1 MSSSRRE
8 DKDDKDGKFEAL
20 DFVLGVLREDVN
32 NLGRIVADL
41 EKIAGVM
48 GKPNEIGGRLDSI
61 ETQLATTRA
70 DIGNLISSLA
80 REPTAREPTQAR
92 EPAPPAARQSAP
104 REVYGTPIIVSC
116 RVWEDFRTLA
126 HQADQAAF
134 ASVRE
139 DTFEI
144 GAQKGNRIYKYVGK
158 LPPYSTVIRAWLA
171 KELEVPD
178 PQIIE
183 GDLTLR

>member
-1 MSSSRRE
+1 LSSSRRE
-8 DKDDKDGKFEAL
+8 DKDDKEGKFEAL

-61 ETQLATTRA
+61 ETQLASTRA
-70 DIGNLISSLA
+70 EIAGLITSLA
-80 REPTAREPTQAR
+80 REPSA
-92 EPAPPAARQSAP
+92 PAAKPNAP
-104 REVYGTPIIVSC
+104 RESYSGTPIIVSC

-126 HQADQAAF
+126 RGADQAAF

-144 GAQKGNRIYKYVGK
+144 GAQRGSRIYKYVGK

-171 KELEVPD
+171 RELEVPD
-178 PQIIE
+178 PRIIE

>member
-1 MSSSRRE
+1 VSSSRRE

-41 EKIAGVM
+41 EKIAGVI

-61 ETQLATTRA
+61 ESQLATTRGE
-70 DIGNLISSLA
+70 ISNLISSMT
-80 REPTAREPTQAR
+80 REPTREPTPK
-92 EPAPPAARQSAP
+92 ETTPPTAKPSAP
-104 REVYGTPIIVSC
+104 RETYGTPIIVSC

-126 HQADQAAF
+126 RQADQAAF

-171 KELEVPD
+171 RELEMSD
-178 PQIIE
+178 PRIIE

>member
-8 DKDDKDGKFEAL
+8 DKDDKEGKFEAL

-41 EKIAGVM
+41 EKIAGVI

-61 ETQLATTRA
+61 ETQLASTRA
-70 DIGNLISSLA
+70 EIASLITSLA
-80 REPTAREPTQAR
+80 REPS
-92 EPAPPAARQSAP
+92 APSAKPNAP
-104 REVYGTPIIVSC
+104 REPYSTPIIVSC

-126 HQADQAAF
+126 RQADQAAF

-144 GAQKGNRIYKYVGK
+144 GAQKGSRIYKYVGK
-158 LPPYSTVIRAWLA
+158 LPAYSTVIRAWLA
-171 KELEVPD
+171 RELEVPD
-178 PQIIE
+178 PKIIE
-183 GDLTLR
+183 GDLTVR

>member
-8 DKDDKDGKFEAL
+8 DKDDKEGKFEAL

-41 EKIAGVM
+41 EKIAGVI

-61 ETQLATTRA
+61 ESQLATTRA
-70 DIGNLISSLA
+70 EIANLISSLA
-80 REPTAREPTQAR
+80 K
-92 EPAPPAARQSAP
+92 EPAPPAAKPTAP
-104 REVYGTPIIVSC
+104 RETRETYGTPIIVSC

-126 HQADQAAF
+126 RQADQAAF

-158 LPPYSTVIRAWLA
+158 LPSYATVIRAWLGR
-171 KELEVPD
+171 ELEVPD
-178 PQIIE
+178 LRIVE

>member
-8 DKDDKDGKFEAL
+8 DKDDKEGKFEAL

-41 EKIAGVM
+41 EKIAGVI

-61 ETQLATTRA
+61 ETQLASTRSEIA
-70 DIGNLISSLA
+70 GLITSLA
-80 REPTAREPTQAR
+80 REPSA
-92 EPAPPAARQSAP
+92 PAPAPKPSAP
-104 REVYGTPIIVSC
+104 REGYGGTPIIVSC
-116 RVWEDFRTLA
+116 KVWEDFRTLA
-126 HQADQAAF
+126 RQADQAAF

-144 GAQKGNRIYKYVGK
+144 GAQKGSRIYKYVGK

-178 PQIIE
+178 PRIIE

>member
-8 DKDDKDGKFEAL
+8 DKDDKEGKFEAL

-41 EKIAGVM
+41 EKIAGVI

-61 ETQLATTRA
+61 ETQLASTRA
-70 DIGNLISSLA
+70 EIAGLITSLA
-80 REPTAREPTQAR
+80 REPSVPS
-92 EPAPPAARQSAP
+92 PKPNAP
-104 REVYGTPIIVSC
+104 REPYGTPIIVSC

-126 HQADQAAF
+126 RQADQAAF

-144 GAQKGNRIYKYVGK
+144 GAQKGSRIYKYVGK

-171 KELEVPD
+171 RELDVPD
-178 PQIIE
+178 PKIIE
-183 GDLTLR
+183 GDLTVR

>member
-8 DKDDKDGKFEAL
+8 DKDDKEGKFEAL

-41 EKIAGVM
+41 EKIAGAV
-48 GKPNEIGGRLDSI
+48 GKPSEMGGRLDSI
-61 ETQLATTRA
+61 ESQLASTRA
-70 DIGNLISSLA
+70 DIANLVSLL
-80 REPTAREPTQAR
+80 AR
-92 EPAPPAARQSAP
+92 EPAPARESAP
-104 REVYGTPIIVSC
+104 APAKPVVPRESYGTPIIVSC

-158 LPPYSTVIRAWLA
+158 LPPYSTVIRAWLS

-178 PQIIE
+178 PRIIE

>member
-8 DKDDKDGKFEAL
+8 DKDDKEGKFEAL

-41 EKIAGVM
+41 EKIAGVI

-61 ETQLATTRA
+61 ESQLATTRA
-70 DIGNLISSLA
+70 EIANLISSLA
-80 REPTAREPTQAR
+80 REPAPTREPT
-92 EPAPPAARQSAP
+92 PPTAKPSAP
-104 REVYGTPIIVSC
+104 RESRESYGTPIIVSC

-126 HQADQAAF
+126 RQADQAAF

-158 LPPYSTVIRAWLA
+158 LPPYATVIRAWLGR
-171 KELEVPD
+171 ELEVPD
-178 PQIIE
+178 LRIVE

>member
-8 DKDDKDGKFEAL
+8 DKDEKEGKFEAL

-41 EKIAGVM
+41 EKIAGVI

-61 ETQLATTRA
+61 ETQVATTRA
-70 DIGNLISSLA
+70 EIANLISSLA
-80 REPTAREPTQAR
+80 KEPSTKQPSSLKEP
-92 EPAPPAARQSAP
+92 
-104 REVYGTPIIVSC
+104 YGTPIVVSC
-116 RVWEDFRTLA
+116 RVWDDFKTLA
-126 HQADQAAF
+126 RQADQAAF

-144 GAQKGNRIYKYVGK
+144 GAQKGSRIYKYVGK
-158 LPPYSTVIRAWLA
+158 LPPYATVIRAWLA
-171 KELEVPD
+171 RELEIAD
-178 PQIIE
+178 PRIIE

>member
-8 DKDDKDGKFEAL
+8 DKDDKEGKFEAL

-41 EKIAGVM
+41 EKIAGVI

-70 DIGNLISSLA
+70 EIANLITSLA
-80 REPTAREPTQAR
+80 REPAAAPTAKQSALREP
-92 EPAPPAARQSAP
+92 
-104 REVYGTPIIVSC
+104 YGTPIIVSC
-116 RVWEDFRTLA
+116 RVWDDFKTLA

-144 GAQKGNRIYKYVGK
+144 GAQKGSRIYKYVGK

-171 KELEVPD
+171 RELDVAD
-178 PQIIE
+178 PKIIE